1 MEYCLPPPPPPPKK
15 KKKFLPVLK
24 FTPPPVLAFFTPL
37 LLSVLQSFNRP
48 STEGMK
54 HGNTNLLQKFI
65 IQYNDQQMEKTK

>member
-1 MEYCLPPPPPPPKK
+1 MEYCLPPPKKK

-37 LLSVLQSFNRP
+37 LLSVLQSCNRP

-65 IQYNDQQMEKTK
+65 QYNDQQMEKTK